1 MEGMTFQQIP
11 KHKRNRPVRGWK
23 VFLAESVA
31 YGNAQTQENVKDIQ
45 DGWNV
50 AHLGG
55 ESGDGP
61 RAG

>member
-1 MEGMTFQQIP
+1 MDTQTQKKSSSE
-11 KHKRNRPVRGWK
+11 GWK

-55 ESGDGP
+55 DSGDGP